1 MEGRTARRILLVED
15 DPGIR
20 DMLVLALSDEGYMI
34 ESAPDGAAALEVIA
48 QRPPDVI
55 LLDMKMPRMD
65 GWAFAARYE
74 PRLAARAPVI
84 VLTAAQDAAQR
95 AAEVG
100 AAAYL
105 AKPFD
110 LEALL
115 ELVATHLD

>member
-1 MEGRTARRILLVED
+1 MEGRTPRRILLVED
-15 DPGIR
+15 DPGVR
-20 DMLVLALSDEGYMI
+20 DMLVLALGDEGYAV
-34 ESAPDGAAALEVIA
+34 ESAPDGAVALEVIA
-48 QRPPDVI
+48 QSRPDVI

-100 AAAYL
+100 VVAYL

-110 LEALL
+110 
-115 ELVATHLD
+115 